1 MNRGQGPS
9 TVEGQ
14 SAPVVSRRIPAAK
27 AGGSSVLRRG
37 SWLQKLWYGLAKSVV
52 RTFVAIV
59 FDARYSGCRNVPRHG
74 AALLVSNHQ
83 SHLDPPL
90 IGAGCPRQ
98 MSYLARRTLFR
109 FAPFGRLL
117 ESVGGIPID
126 REGSAL
132 SGIRAT
138 LEALERGEVVLVFPE
153 GTRTRDGEIG
163 VFKPGLALVA
173 RRAKVPIIPAAIEGA
188 YQAWPRDAALPR
200 PGTIHVHY
208 GKPLSYEEIK
218 GCSEEELAALVQKR
232 VSECLAL
239 LRQHAEFARLRPRQ
253 RESPA
258 PP

>member
-1 MNRGQGPS
+1 M
-9 TVEGQ
+9 
-14 SAPVVSRRIPAAK
+14 
-27 AGGSSVLRRG
+27 RRG
-37 SWLQKLWYGLAKSVV
+37 SRIQRIWYGLAKSVV
-52 RTFVAIV
+52 RTYISIV
-59 FDARYSGCRNVPRHG
+59 YHARYSGCRNVPREG
-74 AALLVSNHQ
+74 AALMVSNHQ

-109 FAPFGRLL
+109 FAPFGWLL

-132 SGIRAT
+132 GGIRA
-138 LEALERGEVVLVFPE
+138 ALQALQRGEVVLVFPE

-163 VFKPGLALVA
+163 EFKPGLALVA

-188 YQAWPRDAALPR
+188 YQAWPRDAALPL

-208 GKPLSYEEIK
+208 GEPLSVEEIAP
-218 GCSEEELAALVQKR
+218 CSEEELAALVKRR

-239 LRQHAEFARLRPRQ
+239 LRQREEFARRRS
-253 RESPA
+253 RRRA
-258 PP
+258 